1 MKKFCEVCKSELN
14 ENFDFCPFC
23 GEAISKKAKELENQ
37 KLINAELVLI
47 ANLIKTTTDKK
58 TLELLNKI
66 AKTLAQ
72 K

>member
-1 MKKFCEVCKSELN
+1 MKKFCEVCNNELN

-23 GEAISKKAKELENQ
+23 GEAISEKAKELENQ
-37 KLINAELVLI
+37 KIINAELVLI